1 MEVLGFRLTVIL
13 EILETV
19 AVEAMEAWEEMVAM
33 VRQASAF
40 PCMKTRVE
48 WP

>member
-13 EILETV
+13 EIPEMV

-33 VRQASAF
+33 VHQA
-40 PCMKTRVE
+40 
-48 WP
+48 